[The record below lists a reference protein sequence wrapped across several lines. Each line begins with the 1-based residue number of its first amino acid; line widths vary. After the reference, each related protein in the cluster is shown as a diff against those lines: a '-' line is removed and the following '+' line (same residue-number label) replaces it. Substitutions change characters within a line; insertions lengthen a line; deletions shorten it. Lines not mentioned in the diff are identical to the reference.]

1 MSKRKLTV
9 DDKKSAL
16 LDYFHETKEVFQ
28 LKELEKMAP
37 RTTGIAQQ
45 GIKDI
50 LQKLL
55 DDGLVDTSK
64 IGSSVFYWSYP
75 SRTKNEKIGKLEALQ
90 KQVSDL
96 QDQIEFSKQELAARS
111 MMDNNPDTIEMEQ
124 KNEQLKVKHQTLL
137 EELGHYDENDMPE
150 NWENMRQDVKSLY
163 DAANRWTDNIFCV
176 KSWCKKKLNCEDS
189 LLNKQ
194 FRIPGDFDYIE

>member
-16 LDYFHETKEVFQ
+16 LDYFHETREVFQ
-28 LKELEKMAP
+28 LKELEKSAP

-55 DDGLVDTSK
+55 DDGLVDTCK

-75 SRTKNEKIGKLEALQ
+75 GRAKNEKMGKLEAFQ
-90 KQVSDL
+90 KQLNDL
-96 QDQIEFSKQELAARS
+96 EGQIEICNQELKARA
-111 MMDNNPDTIEMEQ
+111 MVVQNPETIEMEQ
-124 KNEQLKVKHQTLL
+124 KIEQLKVRHRNLL
-137 EELGHYDENDMPE
+137 EELGDYDENDSPE
-150 NWENMRQDVKSLY
+150 SWEKMRDDAKNLH
-163 DAANRWTDNIFCV
+163 DAANRWTDNVFSI

-189 LLNKQ
+189 MLDKQ
-194 FRIPGDFDYIE
+194 FGIPGDFDYLE